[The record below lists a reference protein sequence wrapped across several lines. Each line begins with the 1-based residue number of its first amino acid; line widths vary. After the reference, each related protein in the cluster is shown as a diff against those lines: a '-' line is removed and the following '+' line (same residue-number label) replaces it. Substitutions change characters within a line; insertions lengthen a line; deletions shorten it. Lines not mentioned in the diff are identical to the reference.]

1 MSDSSKNYNLDTTN
15 ILIGG
20 DNTLREYYS
29 DHNEDGGSFASSA
42 LQYAKKKAKEHASQI
57 VSDVKEEAKKRA
69 NNLIDKHLS
78 LGKGG
83 SFASAALE
91 YAKKKANKIA
101 SDAKDKAKEHASKL
115 ISDAKEEAKK
125 KANELIEKH
134 IGRGG
139 LNDFYTNLYNI
150 NGGDDKNRFALE
162 ANHYLENSL
171 KKDNHEL
178 KDNAIQYISEKLG
191 GYAKKINNASHE
203 YLNTK
208 ISDGINKISILN
220 GGLSSSYQSYEN
232 NLKIKLGGTLDV
244 TNQNA
249 YNKVLKVANKK
260 LDAYYETYKSTGG
273 KSTFK
278 DNVSKL
284 VEEAKHALKK
294 KASGGAKHVS
304 EYISN
309 YLNKKVN
316 NNEFRGGDIDLDS
329 ETSTEF
335 DYGNGTLSDNELDNL
350 KNDYN
355 EIIKE
360 INNIDDTIN
369 NLIDSTNSSNLK
381 ENNVTFHDLI
391 INRRIL
397 LETVKALE
405 MKYNGNKSGYELDNA
420 IELIG
425 KDKDL
430 RKKGEKKGL
439 EFELD
444 NITKEVF
451 NLNLK
456 LSNAN
461 DTLIDLI
468 KLLTEKINLHTDGEI
483 PTYDVAIS
491 HDLIKKDSQKGGASK
506 ESVIKQLDEISE
518 KYIELVTNIKQKEN
532 FILGLSNTMILTQ
545 LKEYAVDLDN
555 IIKKIHILNTRFTNS
570 KIKTNDINNISEK
583 LYKIDLEYKSY
594 ENRLNVILKVSED
607 TFDDKLKIE
616 ERDLNPDNTLVDK
629 MILLR
634 DNFVRKVNQGLIKP
648 NEINSIAK
656 EIDKSGGSNDQI
668 DLLMDKLNSLHQ
680 DGGNGTPATSEDIGT
695 VYKTINIHNA
705 ELQKQFGTIT
715 TNTSNLETKLRELDA
730 KLTKNTLSKDDITK
744 IYTTFL
750 RETKDDV
757 IINHLRNILKLD
769 SSIDVVKQEILKI
782 VKTINDK
789 SKADLLEISTKL
801 KTFQDQI
808 NNVNAKTD
816 PNIINQYIQTF
827 LSKTAPYS
835 NLDKSLQDYFNQ
847 IVGIQ
852 TRLNF
857 LEKSDKSSKGVET
870 NLSGLIDNLNK
881 ITSGLTA
888 RITQLELLPPR
899 IAKLESDLKLLHDLE
914 LDNPSH
920 KDKLHDL
927 FKNIDLNITK
937 LNRLDNNDKL
947 SDIRKEINKLIE
959 DLNKN
964 TVRLNELNL
973 PVLLKDIKEAITI
986 AKGTVGAPGPP
997 GLKGDTGPKGIDGKD
1012 GLPGPKGIDG
1022 KDGLP
1027 GPKGIDG
1034 KDGPTGPHGIDGIN
1048 GKDGPPGPHGIDGK
1062 DGLPGPKGIDGKDGF
1077 TGPHGIDG
1085 KDGPPGPKGDTG
1097 PPGNDATI
1105 NAEFEKF
1112 NNELVELRNTNQIY
1126 QNTFIENSKKIN
1138 SKLAEFDDLKIKLEK
1153 LETDIFTKGD
1163 INNILKNFLTIT
1175 ENQKIIDSL
1184 RNLIKI
1190 SIEEGK
1196 VSKTELDDE
1205 IKKSIDSVNGTIAE
1219 LIKKVVLLESDLTT
1233 LNKKLE
1239 DLSNDIIKKDN
1250 INNILLKF
1258 LRTTDDQGI
1267 IDNLRNL
1274 IKDSIQEGVISKE
1287 QLEEEIKKSIDSVK
1301 GIIEG
1306 LPGRVTKLEGNY
1318 DIVSTELSGL
1328 RNELTGL
1335 RNTGNEY
1342 QETFITN
1349 NERINSKLV
1358 ELDQLKNKLN
1368 ELSTKII
1375 TNDNLDTILLDFL
1388 KDTNIK
1394 KNNRFVERLRELIK
1408 VHLQDSP
1415 VESISVDK
1423 IKQEIQNSLSTI
1435 NENISDLT
1443 KRIVTLEQSLEDN
1456 YQRLNDI
1463 EAKLVDLNK
1472 LDNKPDHI
1480 QLFTNFLNETKED
1493 DDIIKHLRKILQI
1506 NVGQQIIS
1514 QEDIEKIKSEI
1525 VKSLETVD
1533 VKRDEL
1539 TESIKKLQEN
1549 YKQMNDDITKI
1560 KQMLPIDSNNK
1571 KMILDFL
1578 SNINSSIDTRIND
1591 KLKEINTSKDSPA
1604 IEKVISDLSNII
1616 NQNITN
1622 LNSTLLSI
1630 AENTAKS
1637 AASSEEAATYAKKS
1651 ASASA
1656 TASVQAA
1663 NMSKLA
1669 AESVKQATRAAT
1681 TSESSTAN
1689 VAGIVSKLST
1699 IADKIL
1705 TQMTLQKETISGTPL
1720 ISNPTN
1726 PTNPITKSGSDINNN
1741 HTINNNI
1748 EIPLDKLVKLF
1759 NKNKSSDEI
1768 EPSKKVSETQTE
1780 SEPESESEPE
1790 PETETELETESESQL
1805 KKELS
1810 DELKLRKKELQ
1821 KHTNKEEE
1829 LKNQQFQQQELRDL
1843 KNEKLDKINKMINEE
1858 KRMIRILKKALVK
1871 TSRKQFDFF
1880 PSSIIKNKKVSI
1892 IKNRPQIQLLQ
1903 NPQVEHKP
1911 VEHKPVEPK
1920 PVEPKPEE
1928 HKPVEPKPEEHKQV
1942 EPKQKGGNNS
1952 MSDYAKKVI
1961 NSNLPKPP
1969 NKIEIINNR
1978 INFLNKLST
1987 DINPKLLQLNK
1998 LASTNNKLLD
2008 SNNIQSSKLII
2019 DDTQIDFIPE
2029 PKPKPEPTSEPESEE
2044 LSNMDQNGGLFF
2056 FNSTHNNIEVID
2068 KLKALIPQINTE
2080 KTKLSEEILNINP
2093 ILSDKE
2099 FNILIDKFDT
2109 KMNILLSNKNNCLS
2123 YINNIINAY
2132 EYVFTSKS
2140 LESIRQIVDN
2150 FDQEINKKVFNIKKI
2165 KLKYGID
2172 QHSQEFQYIF
2182 TTINRINIAIDLYK
2196 IILHA
2201 ALHAKNDKNLFKKE
2215 LSHGYDNLL
2224 TKTNMLEDFNKYI
2237 LYDDTSTLN
2246 YNVWHMI
2253 VNMNILINNQIVN
2266 YNFTRK
2272 SVERE
2277 NELLERKKEII
2288 AEIEENPNRLDL
2300 SNDQKNSNI
2309 YKNVEQ
2315 FIRSYSKNLPISNI
2329 KDELSIF
2336 DNIEKIENKH
2346 KNIKKQYINRTNNFP
2361 TLNEPNELSESN
2373 QSQLQSTEF
2382 IDKQYKID
2390 DINNLKNDIEKYIL
2404 TINIAEKQI
2413 KKIIFNY
2420 IAIKQAKK
2428 HHIELFNTINCKRDP
2443 TIFNFNSNSD
2453 KLYQGKVLNIYD
2465 NNGVPFLKIKE
2476 KNVDS
2481 IKLIPLNDCK
2491 DYNLTKEEKFKLNA
2505 IHNESAKK
2513 HAEKAGFKLHQSVIC
2528 TPKLGML
2535 EKYWHKLSDKSVVGK
2550 ITKFTTYKDKLNRN
2564 RIKVEVNNK
2573 LYPIEECDP
2582 EFKDALE
2589 DLNDVKKTKFVRKQL
2604 EKLKII
2610 IHQIDSLN
2618 PHLRDYDLK
2627 LKLLNKE
2634 YDHIKNETD
2643 KLLHPELH
2651 DSENSVDSITESIS
2665 DSNTEIYKIIN
2676 DNKDIELADQE
2687 LKKLKDKR
2695 MELEQVLEKN
2705 NPKLMER
2712 LHPERTKIP
2721 FNLIHGGHK
2730 LIQHAGAGFHPG
2742 AGFNNYLELKQ
2753 NINNVSLDSI
2763 LVESRSLLNQLN
2775 K

>member
-1 MSDSSKNYNLDTTN
+1 MNILTICNIYYLLKKIIYIFMSDSSKNYNLDTTN

-101 SDAKDKAKEHASKL
+101 SDTKDKAKEHASKL

-171 KKDNHEL
+171 KKANHEL

-278 DNVSKL
+278 DNISKL

-316 NNEFRGGDIDLDS
+316 NNEFRGGDIDIDS

-335 DYGNGTLSDNELDNL
+335 DYGNGSLSDNELDNL

-381 ENNVTFHDLI
+381 ENNVTFHDSI

-397 LETVKALE
+397 LESVKALE

-532 FILGLSNTMILTQ
+532 FILGLLNTMILTQ

-583 LYKIDLEYKSY
+583 LYKIDQEYKSY

-757 IINHLRNILKLD
+757 IINHLRNVLKLD
-769 SSIDVVKQEILKI
+769 SSINVVKQEIMNVI
-782 VKTINDK
+782 KTINDK
-789 SKADLLEISTKL
+789 SKVDLLEISTKL

-827 LSKTAPYS
+827 LSKTAPFS

-997 GLKGDTGPKGIDGKD
+997 GLKGDTGPN
-1012 GLPGPKGIDG
+1012 GIDG

-1034 KDGPTGPHGIDGIN
+1034 KDGPTGPKGID
-1048 GKDGPPGPHGIDGK
+1048 GKDGPTGPYGIDGPTGPHGIDGK
-1062 DGLPGPKGIDGKDGF
+1062 DGL
-1077 TGPHGIDG
+1077 T
-1085 KDGPPGPKGDTG
+1085 GPKGDTG
-1097 PPGNDATI
+1097 PKGEDGTVA
-1105 NAEFEKF
+1105 AELQKF
-1112 NNELVELRNTNQIY
+1112 DNELVELRNTNNSYAQ
-1126 QNTFIENSKKIN
+1126 TFIKNNEKIN
-1138 SKLAEFDDLKIKLEK
+1138 LKLSELDGLKTKLEE
-1153 LETDIFTKGD
+1153 LSSNIFTEDNIND
-1163 INNILKNFLTIT
+1163 ILVKFLKTT
-1175 ENQKIIDSL
+1175 KDQDIIERL
-1184 RNLIKI
+1184 RNLIKTSIQDNIVSKEEINNAITNSLDEVNSTI
-1190 SIEEGK
+1190 SRLTEKVTSLEQGLVGLKTKLEELSNNIFTEDNINDILVKFLKTTKDQDIIINLRSLIKDGIQEGNF
-1196 VSKTELDDE
+1196 SKTELDKE
-1205 IKKSIDSVNGTIAE
+1205 IEKSINIVN
-1219 LIKKVVLLESDLTT
+1219 
-1233 LNKKLE
+1233 
-1239 DLSNDIIKKDN
+1239 
-1250 INNILLKF
+1250 
-1258 LRTTDDQGI
+1258 
-1267 IDNLRNL
+1267 
-1274 IKDSIQEGVISKE
+1274 
-1287 QLEEEIKKSIDSVK
+1287 
-1301 GIIEG
+1301 GIIER
-1306 LPGRVTKLEGNY
+1306 LTNRVEILEGKY
-1318 DIVSTELSGL
+1318 TLVSTELSGL
-1328 RNELTGL
+1328 RASLQT
-1335 RNTGNEY
+1335 
-1342 QETFITN
+1342 
-1349 NERINSKLV
+1349 
-1358 ELDQLKNKLN
+1358 
-1368 ELSTKII
+1368 LSTNII
-1375 TNDNLDTILLDFL
+1375 NNDNLDTILFDFL
-1388 KDTNIK
+1388 KESNSQKYNPFI
-1394 KNNRFVERLRELIK
+1394 ERLRELIK
-1408 VHLQDSP
+1408 IHIQDSP
-1415 VESISVDK
+1415 IELVSRGQLKEEALSALSKVDEKIKELNDK
-1423 IKQEIQNSLSTI
+1423 IDSLKS
-1435 NENISDLT
+1435 NLT
-1443 KRIVTLEQSLEDN
+1443 PRVESLEDN
-1456 YQRLNDI
+1456 YERLNDI
-1463 EAKLVDLNK
+1463 ENQLIDLNK

-1480 QLFTNFLNETKED
+1480 QLFTNFLKETKD
-1493 DDIIKHLRKILQI
+1493 DDIIKHLREILQI
-1506 NVGQQIIS
+1506 KVDQSTIS
-1514 QEDIEKIKSEI
+1514 QQDINKIKEEI
-1525 VKSLETVD
+1525 VKSLKIVD
-1533 VKRDEL
+1533 EKRNEL
-1539 TESIKKLQEN
+1539 AESIKILQKN
-1549 YKQMNDDITKI
+1549 YTQMNDDITKI
-1560 KQMLPIDSNNK
+1560 KQMLPINNTNK
-1571 KMILDFL
+1571 KLILDFL
-1578 SNINSSIDTRIND
+1578 SNIDSSIDTRIND
-1591 KLKEINTSKDSPA
+1591 KLKDINTSKDSPA
-1604 IEKVISDLSNII
+1604 IEKLISDLSNII
-1616 NQNITN
+1616 NENITN
-1622 LNSTLLSI
+1622 LNSTLLNI

-1637 AASSEEAATYAKKS
+1637 AALSEESANSAKESASASEEAAIYAKKS

-1663 NMSKLA
+1663 NISKLA

-1720 ISNPTN
+1720 ISNSAN
-1726 PTNPITKSGSDINNN
+1726 PRTKSGSDINNN

-1759 NKNKSSDEI
+1759 NKNKSSNEIEPSNKVIEI
-1768 EPSKKVSETQTE
+1768 EPSKKVIDSENNTE
-1780 SEPESESEPE
+1780 SERDIETESERDI
-1790 PETETELETESESQL
+1790 ETESESQL

-1829 LKNQQFQQQELRDL
+1829 LKNQQFQQKELRDL

-1858 KRMIRILKKALVK
+1858 KRMIRILKNALVK
-1871 TSRKQFDFF
+1871 TSRKQLDFF
-1880 PSSIIKNKKVSI
+1880 SAGIIKNKKVSI
-1892 IKNRPQIQLLQ
+1892 LKNRPQIQLLQ
-1903 NPQVEHKP
+1903 NPH
-1911 VEHKPVEPK
+1911 VEPK
-1920 PVEPKPEE
+1920 PIES
-1928 HKPVEPKPEEHKQV
+1928 KQV
-1942 EPKQKGGNNS
+1942 EPKQVEPKQVGGNTSIYDNV
-1952 MSDYAKKVI
+1952 KKVI
-1961 NSNLPKPP
+1961 NSDLSKPL

-2019 DDTQIDFIPE
+2019 DDTQIDFISE
-2029 PKPKPEPTSEPESEE
+2029 PKPTSEPKSEE

-2056 FNSTHNNIEVID
+2056 FNSNHNNIEVID
-2068 KLKALIPQINTE
+2068 KLKTLIPQINIE
-2080 KTKLSEEILNINP
+2080 KAKLSEELLNIKP

-2123 YINNIINAY
+2123 HINNIIDTY

-2140 LESIRQIVDN
+2140 LKSIKQTVDN

-2172 QHSQEFQYIF
+2172 QHSQEFKYIF

-2201 ALHAKNDKNLFKKE
+2201 ALQANNNKNLFKKE
-2215 LSHGYDNLL
+2215 LNHGYDDLL

-2237 LYDDTSTLN
+2237 LYDDTATLN

-2253 VNMNILINNQIVN
+2253 VNINILINNQIVN
-2266 YNFTRK
+2266 YDFTRK
-2272 SVERE
+2272 SFDRE

-2300 SNDQKNSNI
+2300 SKDQKNNNI

-2315 FIRSYSKNLPISNI
+2315 FIRSYSKNLPVPNI
-2329 KDELSIF
+2329 KDELSVF
-2336 DNIEKIENKH
+2336 DNIDKIENKH
-2346 KNIKKQYINRTNNFP
+2346 NGIKKQYINRTNNFP
-2361 TLNEPNELSESN
+2361 TLSEPKELSESN

-2382 IDKQYKID
+2382 KDKQYKID
-2390 DINNLKNDIEKYIL
+2390 DIYNLKNDIEKYIL
-2404 TINIAEKQI
+2404 PINIAEKQI

-2420 IAIKQAKK
+2420 IAIKEAKK
-2428 HHIELFNTINCKRDP
+2428 YHIELFNTINCKRDA

-2465 NNGVPFLKIKE
+2465 NNGVPSLKIKE

-2481 IKLIPLNDCK
+2481 IKLIPLKDCK
-2491 DYNLTKEEKFKLNA
+2491 DHNLTKEEKIKLHA

-2528 TPKLGML
+2528 TPKLGLL

-2550 ITKFTTYKDKLNRN
+2550 ISKFTTYKDKLNRN
-2564 RIKVEVNNK
+2564 RIKVEINNK

-2634 YDHIKNETD
+2634 YDQIKNETD

-2665 DSNTEIYKIIN
+2665 DSNTEIYKLIS

-2730 LIQHAGAGFHPG
+2730 LIQHAGYNLDAGDTG
-2742 AGFNNYLELKQ
+2742 SNNYLELKQ